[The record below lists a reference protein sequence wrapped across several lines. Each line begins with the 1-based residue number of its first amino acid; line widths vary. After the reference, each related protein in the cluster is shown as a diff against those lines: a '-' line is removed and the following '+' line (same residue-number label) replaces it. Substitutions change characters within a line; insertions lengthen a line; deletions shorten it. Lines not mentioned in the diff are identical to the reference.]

1 MKAEFVRI
9 LSHVQSFFLIAH
21 FPYSRLGSFFLQ
33 IAFIFVFFYKKICL
47 ISDSLSFIGT
57 FCVLPSNQ
65 TDAARKLLQQFDCCP
80 VVFQPGERRLKNIY
94 DRPVY
99 LQFFNCCSRRF
110 GQIAL
115 HGGNFL
121 ETEIKSS
128 VAPGKR

>member
-1 MKAEFVRI
+1 MFNLFFLLRISRI
-9 LSHVQSFFLIAH
+9 LVLVLFFFRLLFFL
-21 FPYSRLGSFFLQ
+21 YFF
-33 IAFIFVFFYKKICL
+33 IKKICL

>member
-1 MKAEFVRI
+1 MFNLFFLLRISRI
-9 LSHVQSFFLIAH
+9 LVLVLFF
-21 FPYSRLGSFFLQ
+21 FRLLLFLYFF
-33 IAFIFVFFYKKICL
+33 IKKICL

-65 TDAARKLLQQFDCCP
+65 TDAAIKLLQQFDCCP

-128 VAPGKR
+128 VAPGR